1 MSRALDRLTILAL
14 SLALLYLL
22 IRKDEKVTKHEDKL
36 DLAGYPTRSKQ
47 FDREIHLE
55 GTNRL

>member
-1 MSRALDRLTILAL
+1 MSRAIDKLTVFAL

-36 DLAGYPTRSKQ
+36 DLAGYPARSEQ